1 MEQGDFPAA
10 VEVLERAEAA
20 LREAGYWWH
29 LMHILNF
36 RSQVA
41 IAQGDAWQAA
51 RTCRDSIEVAALIGE
66 PEQAARMCGAVEAL
80 RERLGD
86 LLIVSS
92 RRDMYEQAL
101 ARIVAEIGDA
111 AMADAWQEGRIAP
124 LD

>member
-36 RSQVA
+36 RSQVS

-51 RTCRDSIEVAALIGE
+51 RTCRDSIEVGARIGVTLTLPDTLAILGLALSLIGE
-66 PEQAARMCGAVEAL
+66 PEQAARMFGAVEAIA
-80 RERLGD
+80 G
-86 LLIVSS
+86 
-92 RRDMYEQAL
+92 
-101 ARIVAEIGDA
+101 A
-111 AMADAWQEGRIAP
+111 AGAIS
-124 LD
+124 